1 MGEEASEA
9 ITTTDEGTG
18 GGHNKKNMKIPC
30 PHCAKPIVGSHGL
43 KLHIKAVHEKRKD
56 FMCNE
61 CGRCFSQLISLQT
74 HVKHVH
80 FGVERAFPCKHCE
93 KVFTSPRGR
102 HLHVE
107 KAHKTMQCQ
116 TCQQYFAFKKHLDE
130 HPCHPKEILE
140 PTTVTLKTVTTTTAG
155 KNDHITNAMSIPP
168 TPPPQCVL

>member
-1 MGEEASEA
+1 
-9 ITTTDEGTG
+9 
-18 GGHNKKNMKIPC
+18 MKIPC
-30 PHCAKPIVGSHGL
+30 PQCAKPIVGTHGL

-116 TCQQYFAFKKHLDE
+116 TCRHYFAFKKHLQD
-130 HPCHPKEILE
+130 HSCCSPDAGGAAADID
-140 PTTVTLKTVTTTTAG
+140 TVLTTTSASTMMSTN
-155 KNDHITNAMSIPP
+155 KDHDPIGNAMGMPP
-168 TPPPQCVL
+168 TPPPQCV

>member
-1 MGEEASEA
+1 
-9 ITTTDEGTG
+9 
-18 GGHNKKNMKIPC
+18 MKIPC
-30 PHCAKPIVGSHGL
+30 PQCAKPIVGTHGL

-116 TCQQYFAFKKHLDE
+116 TCRHYFAFKKHLQDHSCCSPDTE
-130 HPCHPKEILE
+130 AAPAAAGIDTAL
-140 PTTVTLKTVTTTTAG
+140 TTTP
-155 KNDHITNAMSIPP
+155 HR
-168 TPPPQCVL
+168 Q

>member
-1 MGEEASEA
+1 
-9 ITTTDEGTG
+9 
-18 GGHNKKNMKIPC
+18 MKIPC
-30 PHCAKPIVGSHGL
+30 PQCAKPIVGTHGL

-116 TCQQYFAFKKHLDE
+116 TCRHYFAFKKHLQDHSCCSPDAE
-130 HPCHPKEILE
+130 VAAAAAGIDTAL
-140 PTTVTLKTVTTTTAG
+140 TTTSASTMMSTN
-155 KNDHITNAMSIPP
+155 KDHDPIGNAMGMPP
-168 TPPPQCVL
+168 TPPPQCV